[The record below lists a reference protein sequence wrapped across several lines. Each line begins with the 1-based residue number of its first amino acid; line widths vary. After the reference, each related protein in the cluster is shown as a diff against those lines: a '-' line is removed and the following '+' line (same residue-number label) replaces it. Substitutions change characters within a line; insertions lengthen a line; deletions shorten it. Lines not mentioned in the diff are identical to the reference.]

1 MIRSLKVVS
10 KDFIEKIKEGL
21 LGLEKHL
28 REEFGANASFNY
40 LAYEKTG
47 LIYQLRFHHDEDP
60 EEGSNNLKMELWCVK
75 DHRKEQKMV
84 IKCQTL
90 YKLRLRKHQDE
101 EVLRFTEL
109 PYQRIWTFFGLNKKD
124 LTRTQLHLVAYLY
137 LRTLFLH
144 LPTMEL
150 NKGDDED
157 SDFEEKAIINNK
169 PIDTI
174 AYLRRI
180 IEVKNQKVPATI

>member
-1 MIRSLKVVS
+1 
-10 KDFIEKIKEGL
+10 
-21 LGLEKHL
+21 
-28 REEFGANASFNY
+28 
-40 LAYEKTG
+40 
-47 LIYQLRFHHDEDP
+47 
-60 EEGSNNLKMELWCVK
+60 MELWCVK
-75 DHRKEQKMV
+75 DNRKEQKMM

-90 YKLRLRKHQDE
+90 YTLRMKKYQEE
-101 EVLRFTEL
+101 EVLRTTEL
-109 PYQRIWTFFGLNKKD
+109 LYQNIWTIFGLNKKD

-157 SDFEEKAIINNK
+157 SDFEEKAIIRNK
-169 PIDTI
+169 SIDTI

-180 IEVKNQKVPATI
+180 IEVKN